1 VGGILHTEPDSGKW
15 FRNRP
20 SLTVILLL
28 GLALAAIAIG
38 PSASRATTGP
48 TPLAYPPRFKI
59 TKAQAAPYLGHF
71 KLAKPL
77 GRQLISGAYVGGHND
92 KGFVEGNLV
101 VYAYDAEGRESSW
114 LGRTYE
120 YHAVGDEMIVDVISP
135 DNEEIFARMRL
146 HPVRGGRLTGS
157 LKMRIPPGPSQ
168 RISFAPISFPN
179 LGAGP
184 NGNGSTGEAAP
195 SAEKEGTT
203 DSPPSSTPKS
213 SVAELVLRLLS
224 F

>member
-1 VGGILHTEPDSGKW
+1 MGGILHTESNSGKC
-15 FRNRP
+15 FRNRL
-20 SLTVILLL
+20 SLALFLLL
-28 GLALAAIAIG
+28 GLALAGIAIG
-38 PSASRATTGP
+38 PSAANATTGP

-120 YHAVGDEMIVDVISP
+120 YHAVGGEMIIDVISP

-168 RISFAPISFPN
+168 RISFAPISFSN
-179 LGAGP
+179 LAAEP
-184 NGNGSTGEAAP
+184 EGSTGAAAP
-195 SAEKEGTT
+195 SAEKEGTA
-203 DSPPSSTPKS
+203 DSAPSSKS
-213 SVAELVLRLLS
+213 KPSVAESVLRLLS

>member
-1 VGGILHTEPDSGKW
+1 VGGILHTEPGSGKR
-15 FRNRP
+15 FRKRRSP
-20 SLTVILLL
+20 TLVLLL
-28 GLALAAIAIG
+28 GLALAGVALG
-38 PSASRATTGP
+38 PSTSGATTGP

-120 YHAVGDEMIVDVISP
+120 YHAVGDEMIIDVISP

-146 HPVRGGRLTGS
+146 HPARSGRLTGS

-168 RISFAPISFPN
+168 RISFAPISFSN
-179 LGAGP
+179 L
-184 NGNGSTGEAAP
+184 
-195 SAEKEGTT
+195 SAESEGATPEGTT
-203 DSPPSSTPKS
+203 AATEAGAADPAPSSTPRS
-213 SVAELVLRLLS
+213 SVAESVRRLLS
-224 F
+224 FF

>member
-15 FRNRP
+15 FRSRL
-20 SLTVILLL
+20 SLTLVLLV

-38 PSASRATTGP
+38 PSPAGATTGP

-59 TKAQAAPYLGHF
+59 TNAQAAPYLGHF

-77 GRQLISGAYVGGHND
+77 GKQLISGAYVGGHND

-101 VYAYDAEGRESSW
+101 VYDYDAEGRESSW

-120 YHAVGDEMIVDVISP
+120 YHAVGGGEMVIDVISP
-135 DNEEIFARMRL
+135 ANEEIFARMRL
-146 HPVRGGRLTGS
+146 HPARGGRLTGS

-168 RISFAPISFPN
+168 RISFAPISFAN
-179 LGAGP
+179 L
-184 NGNGSTGEAAP
+184 
-195 SAEKEGTT
+195 SAESKGATREGTT
-203 DSPPSSTPKS
+203 TATEQGAAQPAPSSTPKS
-213 SVAELVLRLLS
+213 SVAEMVLRLLS